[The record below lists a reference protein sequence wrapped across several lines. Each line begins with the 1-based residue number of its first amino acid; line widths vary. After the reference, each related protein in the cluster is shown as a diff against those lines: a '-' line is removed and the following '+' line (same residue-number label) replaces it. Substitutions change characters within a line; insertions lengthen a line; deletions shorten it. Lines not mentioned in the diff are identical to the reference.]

1 MLVTA
6 LPLPI
11 EPENMPIML
20 ETRAEHGFERVC
32 SHLRVLGLKR
42 ISDTLRCCGGITNT
56 RLKRLRGGGRLT
68 MDTGRRGRAGPGRRD
83 DDRRGAAPTQIGAN
97 HLPATSCGTHLIRVN
112 LYDCCH

>member
-6 LPLPI
+6 LTLPI

-20 ETRAEHGFERVC
+20 ETRAEHVFERVC

-42 ISDTLRCCGGITNT
+42 SSDTLRCCGGITNT

-68 MDTGRRGRAGPGRRD
+68 MDTGRRGRAGPGRREA
-83 DDRRGAAPTQIGAN
+83 DRRGATRTQIGAN
-97 HLPATSCGTHLIRVN
+97 HLPATSCGTHSAARSSF
-112 LYDCCH
+112 DPH